1 MTKII
6 PCLTNLTLCDNFYE
20 RQEAKLVEHKACRQ
34 AASYFSE
41 KIVSRVFDSW
51 VKLSRKE
58 SEQQKR
64 SRMYSVFSA
73 WKFFAKERTLLK
85 RYLFECGESVADVS

>member
-1 MTKII
+1 MQ
-6 PCLTNLTLCDNFYE
+6 
-20 RQEAKLVEHKACRQ
+20 QEAKLVEHKACRQ